1 MGSVAA
7 PARER
12 RRLLVRGTVQ
22 GVGFRPFVYR
32 LAGAHEL
39 AGWVRNTGAGV
50 EIEVEGVTS
59 RLDAFAHALSAEAP
73 PLARLDAVE
82 IHAVEPAGDRAFTI
96 FPSHAREGESLAVP
110 PDVATCA
117 ACLEEVN
124 DPSARRYSYPF
135 TNCTDCGP
143 RFTIIEALPY
153 DRARTTMRG
162 FALCEACRAEYE
174 DPADRRFHAEPIA
187 CPVCGPTLRFRG
199 PRPHPLTPSPCSP
212 VRAAQRHSGRGGTG
226 LVFSPPPLWGRG
238 VQPGASPS
246 EPGEGLP
253 EGEHAGKD
261 ALRAAVAALCAGQI
275 VAVKGLGG
283 FQLACNAADESAV
296 SRLRERKA
304 REARP
309 FAIMVRDLE
318 AARALCE
325 ISAAEAAVLSGPRAP
340 IVLLRRR
347 HPLLA
352 EAVLAE
358 GVAPGLDTLGIMLP
372 GTPLHH
378 LLLREFG
385 GPLVM
390 TSGNRSEEPIVIGNE
405 EAEARL
411 SGITDAL
418 LLHDREIASRYD
430 DSVVRVDDEAPVVL
444 RRARGFAPEPIRLPR
459 AAAAPILATG
469 AQLKN
474 TFCLVRGDSAFV
486 GQHIGDLDDALT
498 LANYQQ
504 TLALYRRLFAIEPM
518 VVAHDLHPNY
528 AATRFAHSLEGVT
541 LVAVQHHH
549 AHVVSCMAE
558 HGVTEPVIGV
568 AFDGT
573 GYGTDGAV
581 WGGELLVADWR
592 GFRRVAHLAYL
603 PLPGGDAAAR
613 EPWRMALAALIHAFA
628 EEAEG

>member
-1 MGSVAA
+1 M
-7 PARER
+7 
-12 RRLLVRGTVQ
+12 
-22 GVGFRPFVYR
+22 
-32 LAGAHEL
+32 
-39 AGWVRNTGAGV
+39 
-50 EIEVEGVTS
+50 
-59 RLDAFAHALSAEAP
+59 
-73 PLARLDAVE
+73 
-82 IHAVEPAGDRAFTI
+82 
-96 FPSHAREGESLAVP
+96 
-110 PDVATCA
+110 
-117 ACLEEVN
+117 
-124 DPSARRYSYPF
+124 
-135 TNCTDCGP
+135 
-143 RFTIIEALPY
+143 
-153 DRARTTMRG
+153 
-162 FALCEACRAEYE
+162 
-174 DPADRRFHAEPIA
+174 
-187 CPVCGPTLRFRG
+187 
-199 PRPHPLTPSPCSP
+199 
-212 VRAAQRHSGRGGTG
+212 
-226 LVFSPPPLWGRG
+226 FSPPPLWGRGRGRG

-253 EGEHAGKD
+253 EGEHAGED
-261 ALRAAVAALCAGQI
+261 ALRVAVAALRAGQI

-430 DSVVRVDDEAPVVL
+430 DSVVRVDDGEPVVL

-504 TLALYRRLFAIEPM
+504 TLVLYRRLFAIEPM

-628 EEAEG
+628 EEAEGLAADLLARIPAARRRPVLAMARRGFNAPPTSSVGRLFDAVAALAGVRDVNQYEGQAAMELEARLDQAERSAYALPLHAEGGVWNLNPLIRAVVDDVRRSTPCATIAARFHNALGAAVVEGCMRVREAEGLDIVALSGGCFQNRRLLACTRGALERAGFRVLTHRRIPPNDGGISLGQAAVAIAACEQL